1 MMPAPASSRRRGN
14 PAARPAGLAPLSS
27 IVHAIFPSRRGLL
40 PAARQLIDCLTAE
53 FEQLAGEDQPPR

>member
-1 MMPAPASSRRRGN
+1 MPSAPVAKR
-14 PAARPAGLAPLSS
+14 APQSS